1 MTLSGKTR
9 EHISRMMK
17 RHYNTNVRYF
27 VTNLRLEYCVNL
39 LTHSNLSVTDICYEC
54 GFENVSWFYKVFEKM
69 YGLTPSEFRKKNK
82 NIHKYKITFHLQ
94 K

>member
-17 RHYNTNVRYF
+17 RLYNTNVRDF

-39 LTHSNLSVTDICYEC
+39 LTHSNLSVADICYEC
-54 GFENVSWFYKVFEKM
+54 GFENVSWFYKIFEKM
-69 YGLTPSEFRKKNK
+69 YSLTPSEFRKERAMK
-82 NIHKYKITFHLQ
+82 
-94 K
+94 